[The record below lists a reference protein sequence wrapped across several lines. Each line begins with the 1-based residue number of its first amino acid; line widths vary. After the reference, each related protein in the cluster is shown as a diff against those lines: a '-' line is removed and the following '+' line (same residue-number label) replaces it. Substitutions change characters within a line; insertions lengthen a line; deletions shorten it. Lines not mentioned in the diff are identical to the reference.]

1 MLFSILTGLH
11 VASDVLLRL
20 SPWFLTFSLAARS
33 CPWVSINLLLVKS
46 CASVLWATYIFTLDH
61 WICVVWW
68 LLSRFF
74 KKFTALPDIRSGTS
88 WGVPSLTSPEKAQ
101 LSAWVCTLSST
112 LQG

>member
-33 CPWVSINLLLVKS
+33 CLWVSISLLLVKS
-46 CASVLWATYIFTLDH
+46 CASAPWATYIFTLDY
-61 WICVVWW
+61 WIRMAWR
-68 LLSRFF
+68 LLSWFF
-74 KKFTALPDIRSGTS
+74 KKFTALPDIQSGTS
-88 WGVPSLTSPEKAQ
+88 WGVPSLTSPERAQ
-101 LSAWVCTLSST
+101 LSEWVCTLPST